1 MFIVYVYILY
11 LFIFIFLYSLY
22 LFRFPLYYMRVY
34 LYIHHLKLLMSSTSN
49 WVRAEE
55 SEVLSFH
62 TTDGPENV
70 DLQTSLFWKLN
81 EIDVFVGRLCFA
93 TPTQMRTSFFLN
105 GWKDKCLEFSLTILF
120 LVQRDKESTESNQV
134 VVELVVCGY

>member
-1 MFIVYVYILY
+1 
-11 LFIFIFLYSLY
+11 
-22 LFRFPLYYMRVY
+22 MRVY

-93 TPTQMRTSFFLN
+93 TPTQMRTCCFFN
-105 GWKDKCLEFSLTILF
+105 GWKEKCLEFSLTILCSITIF
-120 LVQRDKESTESNQV
+120 
-134 VVELVVCGY
+134 